1 MIYVYSCISVLI
13 QLMKERIYEQLTL
26 VIKSRDKCAT
36 KMSREASSKKNV
48 KERPIHKLKWL
59 RLC

>member
-1 MIYVYSCISVLI
+1 MIYVYSYISVLI